1 MAVRANKSEATA
13 APKSKSRLTRKD
25 DPNSIKTEADAEA
38 WILEVENDPN
48 ASPLAKEL
56 VAFIRDRAKSGVP
69 YLTIE
74 QIMAELGR

>member
-1 MAVRANKSEATA
+1 MAVRASKFKATT
-13 APKSKSRLTRKD
+13 APKPKSRLTRKD

-38 WILEVENDPN
+38 WLLEVENDPK

-56 VAFIRDRAKSGVP
+56 VAFIRDRAKSGEP

-74 QIMAELGR
+74 QIMDELGR